1 MPCGKVIKGKA
12 LELGAVYEGTTI
24 FDANTKVIANTPLPL
39 LVDHDASKVVGKVL
53 GVYALEDGL
62 YYIAE
67 INDEAICIKQED
79 TPELGVSVGAEYNPT
94 ENTLKLYE
102 ISITDRPYFK
112 ITKDFSIV
120 LHMKQDEKNV
130 QAQDLGAMEEMLTQ
144 HQAEIEA
151 IKSELEGIKATVES
165 LSAAFTALKDELM
178 NRQAEAVV
186 EAAEKL
192 MPAFVSKVD
201 QLMSKT
207 FQSIFANLQNN
218 KVL

>member
-12 LELGAVYEGTTI
+12 LALGAVYEGTTI
-24 FDANTKVIANTPLPL
+24 FDENTKVIANTPLPL
-39 LVDHDASKVVGKVL
+39 LVDHDPNKVVGNVL
-53 GVYALEDGL
+53 GIYTLEDGL
-62 YYIAE
+62 YYVAE
-67 INDEAICIKQED
+67 IDNENLCIQQQD
-79 TPELGVSVGAEYNPT
+79 TPELGVSIGAEYNPS

-112 ITKDFSIV
+112 LTKNFSII
-120 LHMKQDEKNV
+120 LHMKEETKNV
-130 QAQDLGAMEEMLTQ
+130 QAQDLGAMEEMLNQ
-144 HQAEIEA
+144 HQSEIES

-178 NRQAEAVV
+178 NKQTEAVV

-201 QLMSKT
+201 QLMAKT
-207 FQSIFANLQNN
+207 FQNIFSNLA
-218 KVL
+218 KS